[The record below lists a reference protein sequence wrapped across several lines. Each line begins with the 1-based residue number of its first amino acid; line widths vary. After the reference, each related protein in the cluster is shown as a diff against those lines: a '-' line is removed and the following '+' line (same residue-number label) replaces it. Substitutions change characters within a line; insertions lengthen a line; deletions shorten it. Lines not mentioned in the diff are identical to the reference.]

1 MNLSNNGQSKVHP
14 QGGFAEGEN
23 EIKKYLRIL
32 KRRKWL
38 ILATLLIVSLGWVVY
53 VVLYESQP
61 VYSSSALLHF
71 QNPKEM
77 SAVESG
83 GRTFNTSRMTFLE
96 TNSLLGQIVE
106 ELQLNF
112 SIITE
117 NIGENDLFQYVHVNA
132 ESVPGEY
139 KMADSGDKFNLYYSN
154 EDDGIKDRYLLSFN
168 TRDTI
173 QINNFALGVNNDF
186 VLAQSKKEFEFLIK
200 NYDAAIKS
208 LKSKITYKWLDRKSL
223 TNLSI
228 TASSRSPQ
236 MAAKIANTL
245 AEKFVEFDSQINNRK
260 NEEVLKILEE
270 QLIVAKQ
277 DLDGINQ
284 RIQWF
289 KERNPMVTDANP
301 VVAITSLE
309 QNKNTA
315 RTKIQE
321 INNLISQYRNAPTF
335 EDKLDN
341 SRQLLSYLAAAEG
354 IPSATVFEEEL
365 AVLTTERNSYF
376 GQYAPSHSV
385 FQQNEAKFGT
395 LFKKIENVALE
406 QVSKL
411 EGSVANLDSNIS
423 VERGNLARLPYKQRQ
438 LSELVIDQGVKRAVY
453 ETVLSRYN
461 KAKIDSKVEVGDVFV
476 LDRAQVPPEQG
487 RLSLILTNSLLGIA
501 LGLGLGVGL
510 AIVREFFDKTVQTQE
525 DLEGRLRFPVIGSI
539 PVIHSENEVPDNIR
553 DLKGKRDT
561 KLITLDYSPTLES
574 ESYRD
579 IRTKLLFMNENQ
591 QLSSF
596 LVTSLRPGEGKS
608 LTASNLAVTFA
619 QQKIS
624 TLLIDGDLRRGVL
637 HNVYGNKK
645 KPGLGDFLISKA
657 TVDYQNLSKLI
668 QKTIIPNLYLVT
680 AGSPLP
686 NPTEMLGSE
695 RMVNVMS
702 VLKSRFGMVILDTA
716 PFQATS
722 DAAILSSV
730 VGGILI
736 VVRAEHTNIELLN
749 RKLLEYRNIQENI
762 LGLVLNMVKADAKKE
777 RYQYSY
783 YNY

>member
-1 MNLSNNGQSKVHP
+1 MNLSNNGQSKITA
-14 QGGFAEGEN
+14 QGGFAESES

-38 ILATLLIVSLGWVVY
+38 IIATLLLVSLGWTIY
-53 VVLYESQP
+53 VILYDSQP
-61 VYSSSALLHF
+61 VYSTDALLHF
-71 QNPKEM
+71 QNPKDM
-77 SAVESG
+77 SAVETA
-83 GRTFNTSRMTFLE
+83 GRTYNTSRMTFLE

-112 SIITE
+112 SIMTE
-117 NIGENDLFQYVHVNA
+117 NVGKNDLFGYIHVNK
-132 ESVPGEY
+132 ESIPGQYKVVAKGDEY
-139 KMADSGDKFNLYYSN
+139 NLYYSN
-154 EDDGIKDRYLLSFN
+154 EEDDTKNRFLLGFDAQ
-168 TRDTI
+168 DTLEV
-173 QINNFALGVNNDF
+173 NNFVLKLNNEF
-186 VLAQSKKEFEFLIK
+186 VSAPPKKEFEFLIR

-208 LKSKITYKWLDRKSL
+208 LRNRISYKWLDRKSL

-228 TASSRSPQ
+228 SAASRSPQ

-260 NEEVLKILEE
+260 NNEILNILEE

-284 RIQWF
+284 KIQWF
-289 KERNPMVTDANP
+289 RERNPIVTDANP
-301 VVAITSLE
+301 VEAITTLE
-309 QNKNTA
+309 KDKNVVQI
-315 RTKIQE
+315 KIQD
-321 INNLISQYRNAPTF
+321 INHLFTQYRNAQTF
-335 EDKLDN
+335 EEQMDN
-341 SRQLLSYLAAAEG
+341 SRQLLNYLSASEG
-354 IPSATVFEEEL
+354 IPSATVFEEEFAAL
-365 AVLTTERNSYF
+365 STERSSYF
-376 GQYAPSHSV
+376 GQYALSHSV
-385 FQQNEAKFGT
+385 FKQNEARFET

-406 QVSKL
+406 HVGKL
-411 EGSVANLDSNIS
+411 EGNVTKLDSNIS
-423 VERGNLARLPYKQRQ
+423 SERGNLARLPYKQRQ
-438 LSELVIDQGVKRAVY
+438 LSELIIDQGVKKSVY
-453 ETVLSRYN
+453 ETVLTRYN
-461 KAKIDSKVEVGDVFV
+461 KAKIDSKVEVGDVFI
-476 LDRAQVPPEQG
+476 LDRAPVPPEQG
-487 RLSLILTNSLLGIA
+487 RFSLILTKSLLGIA
-501 LGLGLGVGL
+501 MGLGLGIGL
-510 AIVREFFDKTVQTQE
+510 AIVREFFDKTVQTPE
-525 DLEGRLRFPVIGSI
+525 DLETRLKLPVIGSI
-539 PVIHSENEVPDNIR
+539 PVIHSESEVPDNIR

-579 IRTKLLFMNENQ
+579 IRTKLLFMNENR

-596 LVTSLRPGEGKS
+596 LITSLRPGEGKS

-657 TVDYQNLSKLI
+657 TVDYENLSMLI

-680 AGSPLP
+680 AGTPIP

-695 RMVNVMS
+695 RMMNVMS

-749 RKLLEYRNIQENI
+749 RKLREYHNIEESI
-762 LGLVLNMVKADAKKE
+762 LGLVLNMVKVDAQKE